1 MERGGRAGEGKEKG
15 DKKRLIS
22 IMTASAF
29 RLPDFIPDNSLYSI
43 SFNPQSNT
51 MDSVIGFVCLVL
63 PVFQRTKLNFTMF
76 MRPAHV
82 VQSLSRV

>member
-1 MERGGRAGEGKEKG
+1 MERGGRVGEGKEKG

-22 IMTASAF
+22 VITASAF
-29 RLPDFIPDNSLYSI
+29 CVPDFIPDNLLYSI

-51 MDSVIGFVCLVL
+51 MDSVAGFVWLVL

-76 MRPAHV
+76 MHLAHV
-82 VQSLSRV
+82 V